1 MQFPTLDAG
10 TAFYL
15 SHLTFCAII
24 LGLIQVLNEP
34 FSMNTMARVLRLSF
48 VLLPGLLAVLPIRS
62 EANITPPEL
71 PAELARSI
79 APLLSIKTPYFSTP
93 RATPPSAPENCRLIH
108 INHLGRHGSRHI
120 ANIKKF
126 EREILARAVRL
137 GLIKT
142 QSKET
147 KKSLLAADLSTPE
160 KPHSPEAKWLSEQVM
175 RLTLLYRA
183 NPQLPG
189 RLTELG
195 KAELEKLGQRLFTYT
210 GLDREAAVKLVR
222 SRKITAATTSL
233 VRTQTSRDHFLKGMR
248 QFLNIQPG
256 ALQLELITA
265 TSGEPDPQLQPYN
278 ICSKHLTKKS
288 RLNQLGNLK
297 AEEFLMR
304 SPLKEGESISGIFLK
319 EATNSQQQ
327 DLASLLYSLCQMDA
341 DDSYRLGLCSYIST
355 RIGYSSMVSLFQNH
369 NRAADIRI
377 FYQTGPAKEF
387 EGINRL
393 MMINLLNA
401 FLESTRKAI
410 GDPEA
415 PVLSLRFAHDST
427 LLRFL
432 QILNIITE
440 ENSTQKG
447 EVTWKLSGL
456 APMAGNL
463 IWQTWSCGNSGEGNE
478 TPDVFRVRMLFNE
491 ESIRFP
497 IDSCEPSDPF
507 CDWSEVEAY
516 YRKMSE
522 NISLEKACDGLSR
535 PIDSEG

>member
-1 MQFPTLDAG
+1 M
-10 TAFYL
+10 Y
-15 SHLTFCAII
+15 
-24 LGLIQVLNEP
+24 
-34 FSMNTMARVLRLSF
+34 TMARALRLSL
-48 VLLPGLLAVLPIRS
+48 VLLPGLLSVFSIRS

-71 PAELARSI
+71 PAELAHSI

-126 EREILARAVRL
+126 EREILARAIRL
-137 GLIKT
+137 GLVNNR
-142 QSKET
+142 SKEAT
-147 KKSLLAADLSTPE
+147 SSLLTSELSAPE
-160 KPHSPEAKWLSEQVM
+160 KPHTPEAKWLSEQVM
-175 RLTLLYRA
+175 RLAALYKA

-195 KAELEKLGQRLFTYT
+195 KTELEKLGQRLFTYT
-210 GLDREAAVKLVR
+210 GLDREEAASLVR
-222 SRKITAATTSL
+222 SRKITAATTAL

-248 QFLNIQPG
+248 QFLNIQPE

-265 TSGEPDPQLQPYN
+265 TYGEPDPQLQPYN
-278 ICSKHLTKKS
+278 ICSKHLTRLS
-288 RLNQLGNLK
+288 RLKQLGNLK
-297 AEEFLMR
+297 AEEYLMR
-304 SPLKEGESISGIFLK
+304 SPLKEGGNTTNIFLK
-319 EATNSQQQ
+319 EPTDSQQQ
-327 DLASLLYSLCQMDA
+327 DLTSLLYSLCQMDA
-341 DDSYRLGLCSYIST
+341 DDSYRLGLCSYISSK
-355 RIGYSSMVSLFQNH
+355 IGYSSMITLFQNH
-369 NRAADIRI
+369 SRAANIKI
-377 FYQTGPAKEF
+377 FYLTGPAKEF
-387 EGINRL
+387 DDTNRL

-440 ENSTQKG
+440 ENSTQQG
-447 EVTWKLSGL
+447 EVTWELSDL
-456 APMAGNL
+456 SPMAGNL
-463 IWQTWSCGNSGEGNE
+463 VWQTWSCSDNGQDNVN
-478 TPDVFRVRMLFNE
+478 PDVVRVRMLFNE

-507 CDWSEVEAY
+507 CDWAEVESY
-516 YRKMSE
+516 YRKVSE
-522 NISLEKACDGLSR
+522 DISLEQACDGLSL